1 VRIHLCIAVGS
12 LVVSGVGSGEVLAA
26 PRAPQCLQA
35 QYHSGFKAES
45 AFYVASEAK
54 DSAAVSR
61 ARGVAVSPGRGSW
74 NYFSIPIQKCRLNVS
89 PIAKSKQ
96 GNDAAHSSPKVS
108 FNSKLKARP
117 VQYQARH
124 VRYQPSRPAAIE
136 AVVTKPTQADTRLM
150 IRIGLLLGIA
160 YLVFLTIWFWATRLR
175 PRPRRAGS
183 GIDTG
188 R

>member
-1 VRIHLCIAVGS
+1 MRIYLCIAVGS

-45 AFYVASEAK
+45 AFHVESEAR

-74 NYFSIPIQKCRLNVS
+74 TYFSIPMQKCRSIVS
-89 PIAKSKQ
+89 EIAEPNRRNS
-96 GNDAAHSSPKVS
+96 AVHSSSKVP
-108 FNSKLKARP
+108 FNSKLKTRP
-117 VQYQARH
+117 VQYQARQ